1 MMMNVRVIFLRL
13 SFLLLAPTP
22 LFCCA
27 QQDST
32 DHKGQEK
39 SESRIQ
45 SFQLRPVAFIAPAV
59 LVGYGAF
66 AGGNNFINDLDRTT
80 RAELQED
87 HPLFS
92 SKMDNFMQYAPAA
105 AVYALHLAGVKG
117 RHGTLDAT
125 GAYLVSFAIMKASTE
140 CMKSATQRLRP
151 DGSTRNSFP
160 SGHTATSFTSAEF
173 LMQEYK
179 DVSPWIGYGGYA
191 VAITT
196 GVFRLYNNR
205 HWVSDVVAGAGF
217 GIASAKLGYFF
228 YPKLK
233 RLIAGRHA
241 AHMNFVPVYQQGA
254 AGFSFS
260 GQF

>member
-1 MMMNVRVIFLRL
+1 MIMNVRVFFLKL
-13 SFLLLAPTP
+13 SFLLLVAAP

-27 QQDST
+27 QRDSM
-32 DHKGQEK
+32 DYQGPENPGP
-39 SESRIQ
+39 RIQ
-45 SFQLRPVAFIAPAV
+45 SFQLRPEAFIAPAV
-59 LVGYGAF
+59 LIGYGAF

-92 SKMDNFMQYAPAA
+92 NKMDNFMQYAPAA

-117 RHGTLDAT
+117 RNSTLDAT
-125 GAYLVSFAIMKASTE
+125 GSYMVSFAIMKASTE
-140 CMKSATQRLRP
+140 WVKSATKRLRP

-217 GIASAKLGYFF
+217 GIASAKLGYFV

-241 AHMNFVPVYQQGA
+241 AHVNLVPVYQQGA
-254 AGFSFS
+254 PGLSFS